1 MLLFKFVIILIIIF
15 ISCRIIF
22 FLQERPELK
31 FSSHGRKVQKFGR
44 PVPKIEGLVAALEAR
59 MRHLSGVSRVG
70 SALDTH
76 SGPTSV
82 RRGVRCFRRHRTRL
96 DAGRARLDA
105 THQVD
110 MHDWTRP
117 NKPQPFF
124 YLFKKCLSNTK
135 AILLRLLLAF
145 SCKRTKRLHPCTL
158 SPPFPRQVGL
168 SPLFLFSSPPYF
180 FFGFCG
186 CRFWFLNN
194 GSLFFLLPMLKKHY
208 SLHLLSLSCYCFSI
222 FPVVVLLAYCRNYE

>member
-1 MLLFKFVIILIIIF
+1 MKHGCGT
-15 ISCRIIF
+15 SAACPASEAHWTRIRVR
-22 FLQERPELK
+22 LRCDAV
-31 FSSHGRKVQKFGR
+31 SVASAVTGHGWT
-44 PVPKIEGLVAALEAR
+44 PDAR
-59 MRHLSGVSRVG
+59 
-70 SALDTH
+70 
-76 SGPTSV
+76 
-82 RRGVRCFRRHRTRL
+82 
-96 DAGRARLDA
+96 
-105 THQVD
+105 
-110 MHDWTRP
+110 DWTRP
-117 NKPQPFF
+117 TKWTCMIGRGPTSLNHCF
-124 YLFKKCLSNTK
+124 YLFKKCLPNTK
-135 AILLRLLLAF
+135 AVLLRLLLAV
-145 SCKRTKRLHPCTL
+145 SRKRTKRLHQCTL

>member
-1 MLLFKFVIILIIIF
+1 MVKTRELGRALARVMGRALGREDHHDLDDVLQRRRPTTSARRQREAAPIAEDDPMLTEDVHAHAEEVVDDVEGFPSGLCDPSVLTDYGDHVVVIVWN
-15 ISCRIIF
+15 
-22 FLQERPELK
+22 EE

-117 NKPQPFF
+117 NKPQP
-124 YLFKKCLSNTK
+124 
-135 AILLRLLLAF
+135 
-145 SCKRTKRLHPCTL
+145 
-158 SPPFPRQVGL
+158 
-168 SPLFLFSSPPYF
+168 LFLF
-180 FFGFCG
+180 
-186 CRFWFLNN
+186 
-194 GSLFFLLPMLKKHY
+194 
-208 SLHLLSLSCYCFSI
+208 I
-222 FPVVVLLAYCRNYE
+222 